1 MHPCYRIKCSV
12 NVTTK
17 KKNLKKTISEHLCH
31 ELLVKIK
38 LLEAQLDIISSWRI
52 SVLGTF
58 YHYYYYY
65 T

>member
-17 KKNLKKTISEHLCH
+17 KNSLKKTISEHLCH

-38 LLEAQLDIISSWRI
+38 LLEAQLGII
-52 SVLGTF
+52 L
-58 YHYYYYY
+58 Y
-65 T
+65 TVYIYIKHCILI

>member
-17 KKNLKKTISEHLCH
+17 KKSEETITEHLCH

-38 LLEAQLDIISSWRI
+38 LLEAQVSIISSWRI
-52 SVLGTF
+52 SVLDTL
-58 YHYYYYY
+58 YHSYYYY